1 MVAATAQVVDDPANS
16 TNPAPTNKLYDDVCA
31 GQLDLK
37 TAQHDIAT
45 DWIAAYKKYAE
56 Q

>member
-1 MVAATAQVVDDPANS
+1 VAPKGSYIGPWNTHIKDKLR
-16 TNPAPTNKLYDDVCA
+16 NKLYDDVCA

-45 DWIAAYKKYAE
+45 DWIAAYRKYVE